1 MDTGTVSIKVD
12 TKGAGRLWI
21 ESLEAKGIEAGGFFK
36 VTIAPEVIT
45 VDYVQ
50 ASDKPKGYRKNG
62 SKGGI
67 LDIQSKAVATWAQ
80 GCTSARWTVINAN
93 QLTITRE
100 G

>member
-1 MDTGTVSIKVD
+1 MNTGIVSIKVD
-12 TKGAGRLWI
+12 TKGAGRVWV
-21 ESLEAKGIEAGGFFK
+21 ESLESKGIQAGGFFK
-36 VTIAPEVIT
+36 VTMAPEVIT

-50 ASDKPKGYRKNG
+50 ASEKPRGYRTNG

-67 LDIQSKAVATWAQ
+67 LDVQSKALATWAQ
-80 GCTSARWTVINAN
+80 GATSARWAVINAN